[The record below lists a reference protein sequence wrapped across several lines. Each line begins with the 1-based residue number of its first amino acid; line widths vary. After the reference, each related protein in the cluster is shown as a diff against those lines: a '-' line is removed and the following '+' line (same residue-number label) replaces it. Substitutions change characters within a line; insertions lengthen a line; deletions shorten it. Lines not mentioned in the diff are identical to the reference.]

1 MGRSTIL
8 FVASLL
14 AGALACV
21 ADDRTPAA
29 GAPPAEP
36 DIQRRLTTRFDTA
49 WILGASE
56 RDSVFV
62 DPWYVTAGGGGVF
75 VSDAERG
82 LLAFSDSGAP
92 RWNTPG
98 VLGPLTVLS
107 DTVLAA
113 MRGDGSVVL
122 LDVRTGREI
131 FSTAS
136 GVQQAQALCAV
147 SNKHLLIAG
156 SPDGLTMVDRW
167 GGTPVDY
174 PFPWRALRD
183 SSSLHQQSIL
193 AAAAGHPDCV
203 IALVVGNEFAITHGA
218 DSTTFHPY
226 VEAITVPP
234 VRRTVETAGDE
245 ITTTTAFVSRAS
257 AAKSVAVDDSLI
269 YIAFGGA
276 TPNREGLVDVYDRAS
291 GAYRTSVK
299 VGVSIRGLATGGGVL
314 FVLHSHSA
322 VPALAALRLHAL
334 LPPS

>member
-1 MGRSTIL
+1 MTRPTIL
-8 FVASLL
+8 IVASLL
-14 AGALACV
+14 AGALACG
-21 ADDRTPAA
+21 ADDRTAGA

-36 DIQRRLTTRFDTA
+36 DVERRLTTTFDTA

-56 RDSVFV
+56 EDSVFV
-62 DPWYVTAGGGGVF
+62 DPWYVAAGGGGVF

-82 LLAFSDSGAP
+82 LLAFSDSGAA
-92 RWNTPG
+92 RWNSPG

-113 MRGDGSVVL
+113 MRGDRSVVL

-136 GVQQAQALCAV
+136 GVEQAQALCAV
-147 SNKHLLIAG
+147 SDTHLLIAG

-167 GGTPVDY
+167 GGTPVAY
-174 PFPWRALRD
+174 PFPWGALRD
-183 SSSLHQQSIL
+183 SSSLHRQSVL
-193 AAAAGHPDCV
+193 AAPAGHPGCV

-218 DSTTFHPY
+218 DSTTVHPY

-269 YIAFGGA
+269 YIAFGAA
-276 TPNREGLVDVYDRAS
+276 TPNREGLIDVYDRAS

-299 VGVSIRGLATGGGVL
+299 VGVTIRGLATADGVL
-314 FVLHSHSA
+314 FVLHSRSG
-322 VPALAALRLHAL
+322 VPALAALRLHA
-334 LPPS
+334 PMKPA